1 MRNLFTVD
9 FGKDVANAGAGVRA
23 NDLADKVVADIF
35 PELGGIGLVD
45 LEKDGAFDADTLVV
59 FGGG

>member
-23 NDLADKVVADIF
+23 NDLADQVIADIF
-35 PELGGIGLVD
+35 PEARGRWPCRSRKGWSLR
-45 LEKDGAFDADTLVV
+45 ADTLVV